1 MLCGDAG
8 GNGNG
13 WEGRLVLKCFSE
25 CGSPVGGDDNGG
37 GDGDGGDE
45 DGAGDEGGGGDAH
58 ADDFLSHILSSYYNA

>member
-1 MLCGDAG
+1 MLTG
-8 GNGNG
+8 
-13 WEGRLVLKCFSE
+13 FSD

-45 DGAGDEGGGGDAH
+45 DGGGDAH